1 MKYIF
6 LCIFIIEV
14 CHCQNKTLYNE
25 ITTVSL
31 NDQISN
37 VTDFP
42 EITAVIRKCCQQSYF
57 YNSTLN
63 ECSETN
69 DDSIFLD
76 HTNALLNYNNYSL
89 SIKSK
94 KIANCPGTYH
104 QPEIKMVPYDLSI
117 EILFN
122 GSVYDY
128 TSELLFDWSY
138 YCLEMVGPAVESSAL
153 VLAYCLSP
161 QKVITKCCPQGHY
174 FDTRVTDCSPFYNQ
188 AEPSNDLSFL
198 KFFDDGSQLFH
209 KELSCNETFVKIGI
223 NEAYFNEDHLCIS
236 KTHLCY
242 NSNEFCVD
250 NMLKEGENELVT
262 AAFICPYNFINKCCP
277 DGQSLYEH
285 GCMETR
291 NNSLSLIHI
300 LKTSRYKIKSISSL
314 GSHCTPVTLEDNT
327 KSDIK
332 WSIDIKGFVIV
343 KSPNQTISTR
353 NFCIDDFTSEHEVF
367 PVIKVCS
374 EEVKVYHEVSSIKDW
389 PDNVLGKCC
398 PRNMYYNSNIKT
410 GKNAQCLERSD
421 DRLNYMEDELLKNFN
436 ISSLVF
442 LNFPDCSV
450 KEYYHKYDLF
460 SSYYDYG
467 QITKNLNLEI
477 ISKDNNCIRKITE
490 VDRSKFCVD
499 FVPYDER
506 YYKPVAIV
514 CVASRTFHSERNAI
528 VVSLVG
534 ISCAALISAFFS
546 IIFMRVR
553 RGMVTVKKINTLAGR
568 ILTSYV
574 LSQLIGYLALGI
586 ATLADFEEETV
597 KCFVLA
603 GFLMFFMIASF
614 CWNTS
619 ICLEGLLLTMHVQMS
634 EKRRYICHSAWSW
647 GVPAIIT
654 AIAIVRDTH
663 RDSLGCDAITPK
675 IGVERCFFSD
685 ALAQLLY
692 FYLPISITVFINA
705 FLLIYAKILRKNKL
719 KKLEKDPNRVRRHE
733 NLQQVLSIKSI
744 RSKLKGEPS
753 IKPTSN
759 HSGLR
764 THHNRNIWVESLK
777 LVLWSGTTWLMEI
790 IGTLVT
796 MYRGRSQGEWYNYL
810 WYLPVGF
817 NCLRGL
823 GIFVIISFNAENK
836 TRVLRTA
843 KTLRISFSTTL
854 SKIVPSLTQRKKS
867 DGNDSYSNSKK
878 KSMKRHTVQFSTKK
892 TQDSKMIKPTKQ
904 RSTSVTTIM
913 TNISSTTTLCTN
925 EGDSN
930 GENTLHVPNFFHS
943 ISQVDNKVSFA
954 SSTLPNVF
962 ESFESD
968 SDSNEDKKEDQV
980 SLDNTSMENFFWE
993 NELQARRNAIN
1004 FLNAKN
1010 FLEEKKDNETVPNF
1024 ITSEA
1029 TFHNHSSEETKYD
1042 ETLPNLFTKEA
1053 TYHSNFEE
1061 NKDDEKF
1068 LNVITKEATFHQHDL
1083 EEKKNCEFL
1092 TNLFAKEVT
1101 IHPHPSEE
1109 KKDDEMVSNIIT
1121 KEPSFHHPNLEEK
1134 MDDQTSSNLISKEA
1148 TLHPHTSEEKKD
1160 DEIVSNLIT
1169 KEPAFHHP
1177 NFQEKVDD
1185 ETSSHLITKEA
1196 TLHLPSPGKKKDDK
1210 MVPDIIRK
1218 EAQGALSNNESP
1230 AKKFYED
1237 FEYCT
1242 HL

>member
-1 MKYIF
+1 
-6 LCIFIIEV
+6 
-14 CHCQNKTLYNE
+14 
-25 ITTVSL
+25 
-31 NDQISN
+31 
-37 VTDFP
+37 
-42 EITAVIRKCCQQSYF
+42 
-57 YNSTLN
+57 
-63 ECSETN
+63 
-69 DDSIFLD
+69 
-76 HTNALLNYNNYSL
+76 
-89 SIKSK
+89 
-94 KIANCPGTYH
+94 
-104 QPEIKMVPYDLSI
+104 MVPFDLSI

-128 TSELLFDWSY
+128 TSELLFDRSY
-138 YCLEMVGPAVESSAL
+138 YCLEMVGPTVESSAL
-153 VLAYCLSP
+153 VLAYCLGP
-161 QKVITKCCPQGHY
+161 Q
-174 FDTRVTDCSPFYNQ
+174 
-188 AEPSNDLSFL
+188 
-198 KFFDDGSQLFH
+198 KFFDDGSQLSY

-236 KTHLCY
+236 KSHLCY

-285 GCMETR
+285 GCMETH

-314 GSHCTPVTLEDNT
+314 GTHCTPVTLEDNT

-332 WSIDIKGFVIV
+332 WIIDIKGFVIV
-343 KSPNQTISTR
+343 KTPNQTITTR

-374 EEVKVYHEVSSIKDW
+374 EEVKVYHEVSSIKDY

-421 DRLNYMEDELLKNFN
+421 DRLNYMEDELLKDFN

-467 QITKNLNLEI
+467 KITKNRNLEI

-574 LSQLIGYLALGI
+574 LSQLVGYLALGI

-597 KCFVLA
+597 KCFVL
-603 GFLMFFMIASF
+603 
-614 CWNTS
+614 
-619 ICLEGLLLTMHVQMS
+619 
-634 EKRRYICHSAWSW
+634 
-647 GVPAIIT
+647 
-654 AIAIVRDTH
+654 
-663 RDSLGCDAITPK
+663 
-675 IGVERCFFSD
+675 D

-733 NLQQVLSIKSI
+733 NLQQVHSIKSI
-744 RSKLKGEPS
+744 RSKLKGES
-753 IKPTSN
+753 SKKPASN

-764 THHNRNIWVESLK
+764 THHNRNTWVESLK
-777 LVLWSGTTWLMEI
+777 LVFWSGTTWLMEI

-796 MYRGRSQGEWYNYL
+796 MYGGRSQGEWYNYL

-823 GIFVIISFNAENK
+823 GIFVIISFNDENK
-836 TRVLRTA
+836 TLVLRKA
-843 KTLRISFSTTL
+843 KTLRIRFFTTL
-854 SKIVPSLTQRKKS
+854 GKFVPSLT
-867 DGNDSYSNSKK
+867 
-878 KSMKRHTVQFSTKK
+878 
-892 TQDSKMIKPTKQ
+892 P
-904 RSTSVTTIM
+904 
-913 TNISSTTTLCTN
+913 
-925 EGDSN
+925 E
-930 GENTLHVPNFFHS
+930 
-943 ISQVDNKVSFA
+943 
-954 SSTLPNVF
+954 
-962 ESFESD
+962 
-968 SDSNEDKKEDQV
+968 
-980 SLDNTSMENFFWE
+980 
-993 NELQARRNAIN
+993 
-1004 FLNAKN
+1004 
-1010 FLEEKKDNETVPNF
+1010 
-1024 ITSEA
+1024 
-1029 TFHNHSSEETKYD
+1029 
-1042 ETLPNLFTKEA
+1042 
-1053 TYHSNFEE
+1053 
-1061 NKDDEKF
+1061 
-1068 LNVITKEATFHQHDL
+1068 
-1083 EEKKNCEFL
+1083 
-1092 TNLFAKEVT
+1092 KEV
-1101 IHPHPSEE
+1101 
-1109 KKDDEMVSNIIT
+1109 
-1121 KEPSFHHPNLEEK
+1121 
-1134 MDDQTSSNLISKEA
+1134 
-1148 TLHPHTSEEKKD
+1148 
-1160 DEIVSNLIT
+1160 
-1169 KEPAFHHP
+1169 
-1177 NFQEKVDD
+1177 
-1185 ETSSHLITKEA
+1185 
-1196 TLHLPSPGKKKDDK
+1196 
-1210 MVPDIIRK
+1210 
-1218 EAQGALSNNESP
+1218 
-1230 AKKFYED
+1230 
-1237 FEYCT
+1237 
-1242 HL
+1242 